1 MNLFPE
7 SYLSELIPGKDFFYG
22 SELLNRARKIRG
34 FPHSLSDVHH
44 IPIER
49 MINENGI
56 LIDGKDHLVTWHELK
71 LDGAKEMEDLLREFM
86 EEEGIKDLEF
96 TRALIE
102 LMPEL
107 YEPGLLQESS
117 AHHGRTLRYVPLEKQ
132 KEYKERWKKRRHYL
146 KNKI

>member
-1 MNLFPE
+1 VNLFPD
-7 SYLSELIPGKDFFYG
+7 SYLSELVPGKDFFYG
-22 SELLNRARKIRG
+22 SELIKQALKIRG
-34 FPHSLSDVHH
+34 FPHPPSGTRHLNDDQ
-44 IPIER
+44 

-71 LDGAKEMEDLLREFM
+71 LDGAKEMEVLLKEFM

-102 LMPEL
+102 LIPEL